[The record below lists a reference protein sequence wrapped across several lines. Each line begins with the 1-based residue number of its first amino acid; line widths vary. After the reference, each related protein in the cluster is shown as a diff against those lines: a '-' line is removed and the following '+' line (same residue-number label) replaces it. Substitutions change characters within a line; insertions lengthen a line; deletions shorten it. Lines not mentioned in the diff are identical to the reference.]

1 MNWLQTNYSTK
12 SIFDGG
18 IANCE
23 RLRAGVVGHP
33 TEIPHERSMTGDQ
46 APGGVFMI
54 TFLFI
59 AVLAVLGFLAFTSP
73 DGVAG
78 PRHRH

>member
-46 APGGVFMI
+46 APGIKPPAAGVVKEV
-54 TFLFI
+54 TEAFL
-59 AVLAVLGFLAFTSP
+59 
-73 DGVAG
+73 
-78 PRHRH
+78 